1 LLLGVLLGRSL
12 EIPVGAKLGAW
23 LLVGSEL
30 GSELGSKLGNW
41 LTLVGEPVG
50 MLLGTLTLKRLSLGS
65 ELGDGLKLAVDG
77 SFDGNSLTSLGAK
90 GALGEKEVRSSDG
103 AVLKDGRE
111 LGAGDR
117 DGPGVNVGTGLT
129 LGTELADWLS
139 LGFTLGDWLMLGL
152 LVVVGTFDGNSA
164 TSLGAN
170 GAEGTLAE
178 KGVGSPD
185 GAALTD
191 GRELGAGDKE
201 G

>member
-1 LLLGVLLGRSL
+1 MLLGRSL

-30 GSELGSKLGNW
+30 GSKLGNW
-41 LTLVGEPVG
+41 LTLVGEPLG
-50 MLLGTLTLKRLSLGS
+50 MLLGTLTPKRLSLGS
-65 ELGDGLKLAVDG
+65 ELGDALKLAVDG
-77 SFDGNSLTSLGAK
+77 SFDGNSLTWLGAK
-90 GALGEKEVRSSDG
+90 ATLGEKEVRSSDG

-117 DGPGVNVGTGLT
+117 DGSGVNVGTGLT
-129 LGTELADWLS
+129 LGTELGDWLS

-152 LVVVGTFDGNSA
+152 LVVVVGTFDGNSA

-185 GAALTD
+185 GATLTD